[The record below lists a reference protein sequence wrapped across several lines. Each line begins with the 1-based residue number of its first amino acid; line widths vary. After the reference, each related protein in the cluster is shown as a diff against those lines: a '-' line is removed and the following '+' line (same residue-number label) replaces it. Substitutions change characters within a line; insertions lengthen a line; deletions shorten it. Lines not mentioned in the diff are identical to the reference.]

1 MHYFATLFGYACF
14 VSFEIVRNS
23 RRSRPS
29 SEGIEISSK
38 SLVTVSFFSVLYH
51 LGSRFNVIGKFYGPL
66 ASLID
71 VAISRVL
78 FFNMEQKMYGMHD
91 GAERLSKIFGH
102 LVFLGI
108 AYLVGYFGI
117 FKYLMQFLRGFGF
130 EQGLTMEKI
139 VKDIGG
145 LQERILPL
153 EKILQDSK
161 IEDFFTVEEVI
172 LLHQFAKK

>member
-1 MHYFATLFGYACF
+1 
-14 VSFEIVRNS
+14 
-23 RRSRPS
+23 
-29 SEGIEISSK
+29 
-38 SLVTVSFFSVLYH
+38 
-51 LGSRFNVIGKFYGPL
+51 
-66 ASLID
+66 
-71 VAISRVL
+71 
-78 FFNMEQKMYGMHD
+78 MEQKMYGMHD

-108 AYLVGYFGI
+108 ASLVGYFGI

-130 EQGLTMEKI
+130 EQGMTMEKI

-172 LLHQFAKK
+172 LLHQFVKK